1 MIWKCNQGGKRVK
14 GIEMEKKKFDQN
26 KYIQKYVKDHYV
38 HIHLTC
44 KPEVKKI
51 LVNKAKEAGMSL
63 AQYLIKKGLE

>member
-1 MIWKCNQGGKRVK
+1 
-14 GIEMEKKKFDQN
+14 MEKKKFDQN

-44 KPEVKKI
+44 KPEIKII